1 MTWSFLKK
9 WILKDVDKSYFFDL
23 SNLKKKLIQIFLEIR
38 VINGSSTISAATI
51 AIKVKFLSK
60 PIKRYAIIKTATA
73 IATPTA

>member
-1 MTWSFLKK
+1 MVWNYLKT

-51 AIKVKFLSK
+51 ATKVRFL
-60 PIKRYAIIKTATA
+60 T
-73 IATPTA
+73 